1 MSASPGL
8 PASASSWKR
17 QEGPPLG
24 LQLGRSPASPG
35 CWASDPQ
42 DWETR
47 RLCCSRPPPRRL
59 THSVKVTF
67 LPGKGPICF
76 RFNQYISVGMYFFL
90 VRPLKGKGNIG
101 VFKRARQ
108 SAAARGP
115 LAGPPPQSPPSGPLR
130 PEPRVSVPQLHLGRG
145 LWHSASS
152 RVPNKGSLTRLSK
165 NGQFCPD
172 GHFSF

>member
-115 LAGPPPQSPPSGPLR
+115 LAGPPP
-130 PEPRVSVPQLHLGRG
+130 
-145 LWHSASS
+145 
-152 RVPNKGSLTRLSK
+152 RVPTIRAPPPRAPCVCSPTASGEGTLALCKQPGA
-165 NGQFCPD
+165 Q
-172 GHFSF
+172 